1 MAESK
6 EIKKTVIEDAELTAD
21 EEKGQLRTFE
31 GDILRGLL
39 AAADFADE
47 DSTVEIEIT
56 RRDVTLFKFR
66 IRPLSEDEYNNC
78 KKRNTKYVRNRQL
91 GIKFPE
97 DTNATRYR
105 SQLIYEATVEEDR
118 AKVWDNKEA
127 WRAPQINV
135 TNGIDMI
142 DKVLL
147 AGEKDAVLTKL
158 DLISGYDS
166 TLEEVAKN

>member
-1 MAESK
+1 MPET
-6 EIKKTVIEDAELTAD
+6 KKIAIEDAELTPD
-21 EEKGQLRTFE
+21 EEQGQIRTFE
-31 GDILRGLL
+31 SDILRGLL
-39 AAADFADE
+39 AAADFSDE
-47 DSTVEIEIT
+47 GSVVEIEIA
-56 RRDVTLFKFR
+56 RKNVVFFKFR

-78 KKRNTKYVRNRQL
+78 KKKNTKYVRNRQL

-97 DTNATRYR
+97 DTDATRYR
-105 SQLIYEATVEEDR
+105 SQLIYEATVTEDR
-118 AKVWDNKEA
+118 VKVWDNKDA
-127 WRAPQINV
+127 WKAPQINV

-158 DLISGYDS
+158 DTISGYDS

>member
-1 MAESK
+1 MAESEK
-6 EIKKTVIEDAELTAD
+6 IKKTTIEDAELTP
-21 EEKGQLRTFE
+21 EEEQGQIRTFE

-47 DSTVEIEIT
+47 DSTVEIEIA
-56 RRDVTLFKFR
+56 RKGVVYFKFR
-66 IRPLSEDEYNNC
+66 IRPLSEDEYNSC
-78 KKRNTKYVRNRQL
+78 KKKNTKYVRNRQL

-97 DTNATRYR
+97 DTDATRYR
-105 SQLIYEATVEEDR
+105 SQLIYEATVAEDR
-118 AKVWDNKEA
+118 AKVWDNKDA
-127 WRAPQINV
+127 WKAPQINV